1 MTGIDVVIDIYRLLN
16 VPAVTALS
24 RVWQHNRPRNSS
36 QTDIVISIPEYNAG
50 QFNTGYVDINVFT
63 PNKPVLDNDTTFPDM
78 AKFKQVVD
86 TILPLLTAT
95 ANFDLDVRIVGI
107 PIRDKDGNWY
117 VNIRVGFQGI
127 SNSAK
132 PILLYS
138 LSSLPDGYGGSTAT
152 KTLEYSGRGVQQ
164 DIAKGSQLNINIGRY
179 EFNLRCD
186 WIVDFRPS
194 KNWQLH
200 STDGVFVINGIVP
213 EGDFWRLSTVG
224 RDMNDVELAD
234 FNTIINSMPAI
245 EDKPFIVQS
254 YED

>member
-24 RVWQHNRPRNSS
+24 RVWQHNRPRNSA

-63 PNKPVLDNDTTFPDM
+63 PNPTVLDNDTTFPDM

-127 SNSAK
+127 SDTAQYIELWSINSE
-132 PILLYS
+132 S
-138 LSSLPDGYGGSTAT
+138 DGYGGSLISYS
-152 KTLEYSGRGVQQ
+152 LEYIGKGVQQ
-164 DIAKGSQLNINIGRY
+164 NIGNGSQLNISIGRY

-186 WIVDFRPS
+186 WIVDFRPE
-194 KNWQLH
+194 KNWQLR
-200 STDGVFVINGIVP
+200 TDFEVYVINGIIP
-213 EGDFWRLSTVG
+213 EGDFWKLSCV
-224 RDMNDVELAD
+224 RKD
-234 FNTIINSMPAI
+234 FSD
-245 EDKPFIVQS
+245 ED
-254 YED
+254 

>member
-24 RVWQHNRPRNSS
+24 RVWQHNRPRNSA

-63 PNKPVLDNDTTFPDM
+63 PNPTVLNNDTTFPDM

-117 VNIRVGFQGI
+117 VNLRVGFQGI
-127 SNSAK
+127 SVTAQDIELWSVNSV
-132 PILLYS
+132 S
-138 LSSLPDGYGGSTAT
+138 DGYGGSLISYN
-152 KTLEYSGRGVQQ
+152 LEHSGKGVQQ
-164 DIAKGSQLNINIGRY
+164 NIGNGSQLNINIGRY

-186 WIVDFRPS
+186 WIVDFRPE
-194 KNWQLH
+194 KNWQLR
-200 STDGVFVINGIVP
+200 TDFEVYVINGIIP
-213 EGDFWRLSTVG
+213 DGDFWKLSCV
-224 RDMNDVELAD
+224 RKD
-234 FNTIINSMPAI
+234 FSD
-245 EDKPFIVQS
+245 ED
-254 YED
+254 

>member
-16 VPAVTALS
+16 VPAITELS
-24 RVWQHNRPRNSS
+24 RIWQHNRPRNSA
-36 QTDIVISIPEYNAG
+36 QTDIVISVPEYNAG

-63 PNKPVLDNDTTFPDM
+63 PNPTVLDNDTTFPDM

-127 SNSAK
+127 SNTAQYIELWSVN
-132 PILLYS
+132 S
-138 LSSLPDGYGGSTAT
+138 ESDGYGGSLISYS
-152 KTLEYSGRGVQQ
+152 LEHVGRGVQQ
-164 DIAKGSQLNINIGRY
+164 NIGNGSQLNISIGRY

-186 WIVDFRPS
+186 WIVDFRPE
-194 KNWQLH
+194 KNWQLR
-200 STDGVFVINGIVP
+200 TDFEVYVINGIIP
-213 EGDFWRLSTVG
+213 EGDFWKLSCV
-224 RDMNDVELAD
+224 RKD
-234 FNTIINSMPAI
+234 FSD
-245 EDKPFIVQS
+245 ED
-254 YED
+254 

>member
-24 RVWQHNRPRNSS
+24 RVWQHNRPRNSA
-36 QTDIVISIPEYNAG
+36 QTDIVISLPEYNAG

-63 PNKPVLDNDTTFPDM
+63 PNPTVLDNDTTFPDM

-95 ANFDLDVRIVGI
+95 TNFDLDVRIVGI

-127 SNSAK
+127 SGTAQDIELWSVNSV
-132 PILLYS
+132 S
-138 LSSLPDGYGGSTAT
+138 DGYGGSLISYN
-152 KTLEYSGRGVQQ
+152 LEHGGKGVQQ
-164 DIAKGSQLNINIGRY
+164 NIGNGSQLNINIGRY

-186 WIVDFRPS
+186 WIVDFRPE
-194 KNWQLH
+194 KNWQLR
-200 STDGVFVINGIVP
+200 TDFEVYVINGIIP
-213 EGDFWRLSTVG
+213 YGDFWKLSCV
-224 RDMNDVELAD
+224 RKD
-234 FNTIINSMPAI
+234 FSD
-245 EDKPFIVQS
+245 ED
-254 YED
+254 

>member
-24 RVWQHNRPRNSS
+24 RVWQHNRPRNSE

-63 PNKPVLDNDTTFPDM
+63 PNPTVLDNDTTFPDM

-86 TILPLLTAT
+86 AILPLLTST

-127 SNSAK
+127 SGTAQAIELWSVNSVG
-132 PILLYS
+132 
-138 LSSLPDGYGGSTAT
+138 DGYGGSLTSYN
-152 KTLEYSGRGVQQ
+152 LEHSGKGVQQ
-164 DIAKGSQLNINIGRY
+164 NIGNGSQLNISIGRY

-186 WIVDFRPS
+186 WIVDFRPE
-194 KNWQLH
+194 KNWQLR
-200 STDGVFVINGIVP
+200 TDFEVYVINGIIP
-213 EGDFWRLSTVG
+213 EGDFWKLSCV
-224 RDMNDVELAD
+224 RKD
-234 FNTIINSMPAI
+234 FSD
-245 EDKPFIVQS
+245 ED
-254 YED
+254 

>member
-24 RVWQHNRPRNSS
+24 RVWQHNRPRNSA

-95 ANFDLDVRIVGI
+95 ANFDLDVRVVGI

-127 SNSAK
+127 SGTAQDIELWSVNSV
-132 PILLYS
+132 S
-138 LSSLPDGYGGSTAT
+138 DGYGGSLISCN
-152 KTLEYSGRGVQQ
+152 LEHSGKGVQQ
-164 DIAKGSQLNINIGRY
+164 NIGNGSQLNINIGRY

-186 WIVDFRPS
+186 WIIDFRPE
-194 KNWQLH
+194 KNWQLR
-200 STDGVFVINGIVP
+200 TDFEVYVINGIIP
-213 EGDFWRLSTVG
+213 EGDFWKLSCV
-224 RDMNDVELAD
+224 RKD
-234 FNTIINSMPAI
+234 FSD
-245 EDKPFIVQS
+245 ED
-254 YED
+254 